1 MTDLERANALGL
13 LLEACGD
20 RWQSCVPIDLQ
31 VQGDSIAVGA
41 ETIVHCDDGRWRRV
55 VDA

>member
-13 LLEACGD
+13 MLEAAGD
-20 RWQSCVPIDLQ
+20 QWINCVPIDLH
-31 VQGDSIAVGA
+31 VQGDSIAVGG
-41 ETIVHCDDGRWRRV
+41 ETIVRCDDGRWRLV